1 MSGWGRKRAGRGMG
15 LAFADYHGSL
25 SAAVAE
31 ISLDAA
37 SGKIKVH
44 DYWIAADPG
53 LAIQPQNVLAQL
65 EGAVVWGLSVALLEQ
80 LDVKD
85 GAIVQSNFHEYP
97 VLRMSDMPQIHTSLV
112 VTQAPPTGMG
122 ELGVAAVAPAIGN
135 ALFNLTGKRVRQMP
149 LSPAA
154 VKKAL
159 AA

>member
-1 MSGWGRKRAGRGMG
+1 
-15 LAFADYHGSL
+15 
-25 SAAVAE
+25 
-31 ISLDAA
+31 
-37 SGKIKVH
+37 
-44 DYWIAADPG
+44 
-53 LAIQPQNVLAQL
+53 
-65 EGAVVWGLSVALLEQ
+65 
-80 LDVKD
+80 
-85 GAIVQSNFHEYP
+85 VQTNFHEYP